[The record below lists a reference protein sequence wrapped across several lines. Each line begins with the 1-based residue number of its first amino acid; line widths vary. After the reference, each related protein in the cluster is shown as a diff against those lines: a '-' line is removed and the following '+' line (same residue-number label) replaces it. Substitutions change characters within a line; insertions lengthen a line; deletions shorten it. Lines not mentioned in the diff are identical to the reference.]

1 MSKDVSHTAM
11 ANVEAQIQEK
21 REQGRDKWDSP
32 VSFVLAAIGSA
43 VGLGNVWR
51 FPYLVSKFGGAPFLI
66 PYFICLILVGMPI
79 LGMELSLGTFYQ
91 AGDADAFGSM
101 NPRLRGIGLASV
113 FGGYV
118 ITFYY
123 TIILAWACIYFVES
137 FQSTANIPWA
147 NDSAAHFN
155 AISMNTAPVAFE
167 GTFNWKVFLATLVVW
182 ILIFGCICNGVK
194 SAGWIVKLTVPL
206 PLLILVILIIR
217 GAFFE
222 GASDGIKAYIWNWDA
237 SLLNSSTIWTEA
249 IGQVFFSLGV
259 CMGVMTAYSSHNNKG
274 RTNVPLAEKIISLSD
289 TGIALLGGFAVYEM
303 LGFMQVKCER
313 TAGANLTE
321 EALKEVCNYY
331 KLSSMGLAFIAYPEG
346 LASLEAPQFW
356 GILFYG
362 CLIMLGIDSAFSLC
376 ETMTTTA
383 KDHWIGLRIRPRKWV
398 VAAIFC
404 TIAFLGGFLYFFD
417 SGLVF
422 LDIVDRYI
430 NNWGMVLIG
439 MLECFAVGWVYQID
453 LQYKAVGR
461 KATLIYDIGFFLT
474 LVITTIIALAT
485 GPKNALDLEP
495 ALSGN
500 WPGGVAAI
508 LFVIGWG
515 ISIIVS
521 FLQCDG
527 EAEST
532 GDKLWGLMGWH
543 GPDNLRLMANNAKR
557 DIEREGEW
565 KPNTV
570 ESEWQAFY
578 RHDCFSISFG
588 FLIKYFSCILLFVIS
603 MQNIKTDVHN
613 RYSNYP
619 SHLLIWGQ
627 LIFVFMLTVIVS
639 VAIFP
644 RIMYDPEMSGKEG
657 FMDRLKWAFTP
668 YEADASAVEKIQI
681 KASN

>member
-1 MSKDVSHTAM
+1 MT
-11 ANVEAQIQEK
+11 NVEAQIQEK

-51 FPYLVSKFGGAPFLI
+51 FPYLVSKYGGAPFLI

-137 FQSTANIPWA
+137 FQGTDSIPWA
-147 NDSAAHFN
+147 KDAATHFDN
-155 AISMNTAPVAFE
+155 VSMSTDPVDFD

-182 ILIFGCICNGVK
+182 ILIFGCISNGVK

-206 PLLILVILIIR
+206 PLLILVVLIIR

-222 GASDGIKAYIWNWDA
+222 GAGEGIKAYIWNWDA
-237 SLLNSSTIWTEA
+237 SALNSSVIWTEA

-259 CMGVMTAYSSHNNKG
+259 CMGVMTAYSSHNSKS

-303 LGFMQVKCER
+303 LGYMQVKCEN
-313 TAGANLTE
+313 AAVPDVKCE
-321 EALKEVCNYY
+321 YY
-331 KLSSMGLAFIAYPEG
+331 NMSSMGLAFIAYPEG
-346 LASLEAPQFW
+346 IASLEAPQFW

-461 KATLIYDIGFFLT
+461 TATLVYDLVFFLA
-474 LVITTIIALAT
+474 LVVATIIALVT
-485 GPKNALDLEP
+485 GPTNADDKTPTLD
-495 ALSGN
+495 GN
-500 WPGGVAAI
+500 WPGGVGAI
-508 LFVIGWG
+508 VFFIGWG
-515 ISIIVS
+515 VAIMLS
-521 FLQCDG
+521 FLMCDG
-527 EAEST
+527 EAKST
-532 GDKLWGLMGWH
+532 GGKLWGLMGWH
-543 GPDNLRLMANNAKR
+543 GPDNLRLMANNSRR
-557 DIEREGEW
+557 DIENEGEW

-570 ESEWQAFY
+570 KSELQALI
-578 RHDCFSISFG
+578 RHDCFSMSFG
-588 FLIKYFSCILLFVIS
+588 FLIKYFSCVLLFVIS
-603 MQNIKTDVHN
+603 MQNIKTDVHK
-613 RYSNYP
+613 RYGGYP

-627 LIFVFMLTVIVS
+627 LIFVFMLLVIGS
-639 VAIFP
+639 VAAFP
-644 RIMYDPEMSGKEG
+644 RIMYDPDMSGEST
-657 FMDRLKWAFTP
+657 FMGKLKWAFTP
-668 YEADASAVEKIQI
+668 YEADAATVEKINI
-681 KASN
+681 KASAT